1 MSVTIDKITHDFSR
15 VVLDPPIDGSKKILI
30 NHEINVTRVRL
41 IDDPESLDWVKVYMV
56 DDEVLELHFSI
67 GVIVNGVQATSN
79 SHLFDLIES
88 LFTTEV

>member
-1 MSVTIDKITHDFSR
+1 
-15 VVLDPPIDGSKKILI
+15 
-30 NHEINVTRVRL
+30 
-41 IDDPESLDWVKVYMV
+41 MV

-79 SHLFDLIES
+79 SHLFDLIET